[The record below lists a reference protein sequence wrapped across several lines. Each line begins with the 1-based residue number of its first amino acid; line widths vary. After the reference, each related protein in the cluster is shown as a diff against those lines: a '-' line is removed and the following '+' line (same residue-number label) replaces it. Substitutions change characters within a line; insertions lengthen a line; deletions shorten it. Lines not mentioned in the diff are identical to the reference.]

1 MLLETGTGKLAQVD
15 DDVLPRL
22 ERRMGERVCSETH
35 RGVVELVTEPHD
47 TVGGVVG
54 ELAAT
59 RVEVEAALEPDGLVV
74 AAAGT
79 HPMVTWQ
86 ETDVSPGGRHQL
98 VLSTMAGLARASR
111 PSPCTCTS
119 PSPTPTTPSA

>member
-1 MLLETGTGKLAQVD
+1 VSAHWSAWQASSAWGLGIEEEVMLLETGTGKLAQVD

-54 ELAAT
+54 E
-59 RVEVEAALEPDGLVV
+59 
-74 AAAGT
+74 
-79 HPMVTWQ
+79 
-86 ETDVSPGGRHQL
+86 
-98 VLSTMAGLARASR
+98 RASSRTAWSRR
-111 PSPCTCTS
+111 PR
-119 PSPTPTTPSA
+119 AHIRW